1 MVPINFRN
9 QFPSESLK
17 NFVLFTKIYVYPK
30 DCEKLETIIEAVKK
44 QMAVAAKKEEQQK
57 QINTTVNGINT
68 FAFKILPLPLKFFF
82 IRLGKLFFKSKHS
95 IIFSNLGI
103 ANMPEGAGVEK
114 VFFNLNVSNNNPVN
128 CGALSNGD
136 DLMLT
141 FTRTIAETEVER
153 RFFTSLSKEGIKV
166 KILSNFR
173 EEQIVL

>member
-1 MVPINFRN
+1 
-9 QFPSESLK
+9 
-17 NFVLFTKIYVYPK
+17 
-30 DCEKLETIIEAVKK
+30 
-44 QMAVAAKKEEQQK
+44 
-57 QINTTVNGINT
+57 
-68 FAFKILPLPLKFFF
+68 
-82 IRLGKLFFKSKHS
+82 
-95 IIFSNLGI
+95 
-103 ANMPEGAGVEK
+103 MPEGAGVEK